1 MLLSFIIEGRV
12 KAKQSFKYTRD
23 GRKYTPRDVKEYANY
38 IKLCFMQKFPNFKP
52 LETPLSVEIKTFFT
66 PPKSWSNTK
75 KDMALAGLIKPTIK
89 PDCDNVSKNL
99 CDSLNG
105 LAYIDDKQIIELKVS
120 KSYAES
126 EFVIVKIETLTNN

>member
-23 GRKYTPRDVKEYANY
+23 GRKYTPRDVKDYAEY
-38 IKLCFMQKFPNFKP
+38 IKGCFIQKFPGFKP
-52 LETPLSVEIKTFFT
+52 LETPLSVEIKAFFA
-66 PPKSWSNTK
+66 PPKSWSK
-75 KDMALAGLIKPTIK
+75 KKQDLALCGEIKPTVK
-89 PDCDNVSKNL
+89 PDCDNISKNL

-105 LAYIDDKQIIELKVS
+105 LAYKDDKQIIELKVS

-126 EFVIVKIETLTNN
+126 EFVIIKIETIDN